1 MSAEATNPAEQGSFG
16 RRRARPLIDLRNLR
30 RFGRAALLGP
40 APRGRVPDAI
50 EHVAKVHR
58 SHHPGA
64 DLEVLRRAY
73 ELAESSHRGQ
83 MRKSGEPYITH
94 PLAVTLIL
102 AELGA
107 ETTTLTASLLHDT
120 VEDTEVTL
128 AQVREEFGEEVR
140 YLVDGVTKLE
150 KVDYGAAAEPETFRK
165 MLVATGND
173 VRVMSI
179 KLADRLH
186 NMRTLGVMRPEKQ
199 ARIAKVTRDVLIP
212 LAERLGVQALKT
224 ELEDLVFAILHP
236 EEYARTRELI
246 AEHATRTD
254 PLAETARS
262 VRTVLDEAGIA
273 ADVLVRPRHIVSVYR
288 VRRKRGELS
297 GADLGRLLVLVGEDA
312 DCYAVLGELHTCFTP
327 VISEFKDFIA
337 APKFNLYQSLHTA
350 IAGQG
355 GKLTE
360 VLIRTQQM
368 HKVAEAGVVALGNPY
383 AATATSTAVPVAPAD
398 GAGTSGPRGG
408 ADGMEGAGVPP
419 RGGLDGADGERV
431 DPTRPGWLSRL
442 LDWQR
447 AASDTDTFWS
457 SLRDDLAQDREITV
471 FAADGTALSVPD
483 GASCVDAVYARY
495 GPAGHSCVGARVN
508 GRLATLSTVLRDGD
522 GVEFL
527 MATGRDAAAS
537 GPSPE
542 WLAHARTPAARIAI
556 THWLDAHPTAS
567 DLPEVPPEPDAIA
580 PVAIPADSGTHAAPR
595 AEGAR
600 GDATGHGAVEA
611 DSAHGGT
618 GAAATDQSPRTERDT
633 GASQGAGAAAAQQDT
648 EREELRASGGAG
660 RTERTTAVRRG
671 PGEAQP
677 GARRAASEPGD
688 GAGETGRGA
697 RGAHDGASSL
707 YGAAQGAR
715 GVRDAERGGGP
726 TAAGLRPADP
736 GGAPV
741 AARSPERDVAPD
753 TDPGQSRVRAAE
765 PGAEN
770 LDGGTATAPAGAAQR
785 SGQHGA
791 YGAAGV
797 RTVAGGGSASRPSA
811 EGRSTGSL
819 PGLIVSSDSSPM
831 SADADAD
838 AHVHAAPFG
847 DVAGPDGE
855 AGDGAVTSVR
865 GAAAGAGSGGTGVDG
880 PGSDGQAAE
889 ERTGSSSDGH
899 HEARTE
905 PAGSGDGV
913 GRDGVPTLVLE
924 AATAPGATPG
934 QDARHDANAAAD
946 SRHESPA
953 GADRRR
959 GAGVVVDQPGATV
972 RLAGCCT
979 PVPPDEVTGFAVRG
993 GAVTVHRAPCP
1004 VVARM
1009 TATGRE
1015 PVGVRWQ
1022 SDADEAPTG
1031 YRVTLC
1037 AEAFSRPHLLADLTE
1052 VIAVQGAEVISAA
1065 VEPPYEQRVRHTYTL
1080 QLPDAG
1086 RLPLLMRAMRQVPSV
1101 YDVTRAG
1108 HELATVSA

>member
-58 SHHPGA
+58 GHHPGA

-246 AEHATRTD
+246 AEHATRID

-350 IAGQG
+350 IAGER

-383 AATATSTAVPVAPAD
+383 AATATSPAVAVAPAD
-398 GAGTSGPRGG
+398 GAGTSGPRSG
-408 ADGMEGAGVPP
+408 ADGTEGTGVPHL
-419 RGGLDGADGERV
+419 GGLDGADGERV

-447 AASDTDTFWS
+447 AASDSDTFWS

-556 THWLDAHPTAS
+556 THWLDAHPAAS
-567 DLPEVPPEPDAIA
+567 DLPEALPEPDAGA
-580 PVAIPADSGTHAAPR
+580 PHAGPADSGTHVAPR

-600 GDATGHGAVEA
+600 GDATGQGAVETG
-611 DSAHGGT
+611 SAHAGT
-618 GAAATDQSPRTERDT
+618 GAAAADQSPRTERDT
-633 GASQGAGAAAAQQDT
+633 GTSQGAGAAAAQQHT
-648 EREELRASGGAG
+648 EYEELRAPGGAG
-660 RTERTTAVRRG
+660 DTERTATARSG
-671 PGEAQP
+671 PDEPQP
-677 GARRAASEPGD
+677 GTRSVASELAD
-688 GAGETGRGA
+688 GAGETGHGA
-697 RGAHDGASSL
+697 RGADDGASSPHD
-707 YGAAQGAR
+707 GAQGAR
-715 GVRDAERGGGP
+715 GARDAERGGEP
-726 TAAGLRPADP
+726 SAAGPRSASP
-736 GGAPV
+736 GGVPV
-741 AARSPERDVAPD
+741 AARSSKRDVASDAGPSE
-753 TDPGQSRVRAAE
+753 SRVRAAE
-765 PGAEN
+765 PGGEGLN
-770 LDGGTATAPAGAAQR
+770 DGAVTAPVGAVQR
-785 SGQHGA
+785 SGERGA
-791 YGAAGV
+791 YGAADV
-797 RTVAGGGSASRPSA
+797 RPAAGAESASQPSA
-811 EGRSTGSL
+811 EDGSTGSL

-831 SADADAD
+831 SAGADAVSFGGVTGGGGD
-838 AHVHAAPFG
+838 AGEGVAAPS
-847 DVAGPDGE
+847 A
-855 AGDGAVTSVR
+855 
-865 GAAAGAGSGGTGVDG
+865 GAAGRAGAGGTAVDG
-880 PGSDGQAAE
+880 PDAGGQATGA
-889 ERTGSSSDGH
+889 RTGASPGGH

-905 PAGSGDGV
+905 PVAAPAGSGAGPGRGGV
-913 GRDGVPTLVLE
+913 STLVQG
-924 AATAPGATPG
+924 AVTAPASASGH
-934 QDARHDANAAAD
+934 DARHDGNAAAGGQQ
-946 SRHESPA
+946 ESPA